1 MSEHDTQAVS
11 VTTLTALWP
20 TLRQVRMQP
29 VPCRDHALLFYHGSE
44 PVELLI
50 DGKPYAIRPA
60 NRSRKVSDC
69 TAVVEL
75 TSITGGTG
83 PGSDPAA

>member
-1 MSEHDTQAVS
+1 MSEHTSPAE
-11 VTTLTALWP
+11 LWS

-29 VPCRDHALLFYHGSE
+29 VPCWDHALLFYNGSE

-60 NRSRKVSDC
+60 KRGRKVSDC
-69 TAVVEL
+69 TVVVEL

-83 PGSDPAA
+83 PGSNPAA

>member
-1 MSEHDTQAVS
+1 
-11 VTTLTALWP
+11 
-20 TLRQVRMQP
+20 VRMQP

-60 NRSRKVSDC
+60 KRSRKVSDC
-69 TAVVEL
+69 TAMIEL
-75 TSITGGTG
+75 TGITGGTG
-83 PGSDPAA
+83 SGSDPAA